1 MQDNFPPLFLLA
13 GVEDGQT
20 VRMPVG
26 KKEIFIT
33 FRVRIVTVQALPVTK
48 AVIHSLH
55 NCVGSL
61 NGGWQEKEQVILWNS
76 WGNTIHV
83 SLQKVCIV
91 MFSLLLKS
99 CAARSRV
106 RPLWSHA
113 SKCRAGSRRLESLMW
128 RSEGA
133 FCLQCP
139 GGLQECTQEAGWSS
153 VCRFALSAALHIL
166 CSWGPLVLQ
175 VSCYMHL
182 CHWELFSITF
192 VMQENLILFQPVKL
206 LQKFLP
212 SSSGFPFF
220 RALDKTVSSLSLQN
234 CTDCNELTNRI
245 SGGSCWDKQTLLNL
259 WLIIVM

>member
-1 MQDNFPPLFLLA
+1 MLLVPGWGLYGHMHQNAEQVLDVLRVWCGDLKELSACSAQEGCRNAHRRLA
-13 GVEDGQT
+13 G
-20 VRMPVG
+20 
-26 KKEIFIT
+26 
-33 FRVRIVTVQALPVTK
+33 
-48 AVIHSLH
+48 
-55 NCVGSL
+55 
-61 NGGWQEKEQVILWNS
+61 QVS
-76 WGNTIHV
+76 
-83 SLQKVCIV
+83 
-91 MFSLLLKS
+91 F
-99 CAARSRV
+99 
-106 RPLWSHA
+106 
-113 SKCRAGSRRLESLMW
+113 
-128 RSEGA
+128 
-133 FCLQCP
+133 
-139 GGLQECTQEAGWSS
+139 
-153 VCRFALSAALHIL
+153 CRFALSAALHIL

>member
-1 MQDNFPPLFLLA
+1 MVTCIKMQSRFSTSWEFDVEIWRSFLLA
-13 GVEDGQT
+13 VPRRAAGMHT
-20 VRMPVG
+20 
-26 KKEIFIT
+26 
-33 FRVRIVTVQALPVTK
+33 
-48 AVIHSLH
+48 
-55 NCVGSL
+55 
-61 NGGWQEKEQVILWNS
+61 GGWLV
-76 WGNTIHV
+76 
-83 SLQKVCIV
+83 
-91 MFSLLLKS
+91 
-99 CAARSRV
+99 
-106 RPLWSHA
+106 
-113 SKCRAGSRRLESLMW
+113 KCL
-128 RSEGA
+128 
-133 FCLQCP
+133 
-139 GGLQECTQEAGWSS
+139 
-153 VCRFALSAALHIL
+153 CRFALSAALHIL
-166 CSWGPLVLQ
+166 CSWGPLILQ